1 MLIHC
6 TLGCLPCAS
15 AMLDPGRTQSTCKAT
30 ARGAEQLPWVT
41 HFEPLASSRIGL
53 QAASH
58 DPFPTGCC
66 YLSSSRVPPLHP
78 SLLWLP
84 RALKASKRELS
95 SEDCLTTQFSLS
107 PGRIHSCSLCPPN
120 SVLMRNP
127 YVRDEGAEWQARGTC
142 RLFQGRPVS
151 QAAQLGDSYGH

>member
-1 MLIHC
+1 
-6 TLGCLPCAS
+6 
-15 AMLDPGRTQSTCKAT
+15 MLDPGCTQSTCKAT
-30 ARGAEQLPWVT
+30 AWGAEQLPCVLTLNPWLLAGLGSKQ
-41 HFEPLASSRIGL
+41 HPMILCPLGAATCHQAGSPRFIPHSSGCPGL
-53 QAASH
+53 
-58 DPFPTGCC
+58 P
-66 YLSSSRVPPLHP
+66 
-78 SLLWLP
+78 
-84 RALKASKRELS
+84 KASKRELS

-120 SVLMRNP
+120 SVVMRNP